1 MKEYLPGKTEVSM
14 LIFGIGLGIVLVV
27 STGRAWTLAMLFVW
41 PIFFIAMPLVYIIGK
56 RKDNLDKKMLKSKLS
71 LNIPIPNKKVRA
83 K

>member
-27 STGRAWTLAMLFVW
+27 STARAWTLAMLFVW

-71 LNIPIPNKKVRA
+71 SNIPIPNKKVRV